1 MSDLVLSNALVLD
14 PIAGRLL
21 PDRHVVVEGGRIAD
35 VAERPPRSPKG
46 RVIDAGPRGDARP
59 VRRPRPRHCGDI

>member
-35 VAERPPRSPKG
+35 VAERRRP
-46 RVIDAGPRGDARP
+46 GPRRAA
-59 VRRPRPRHCGDI
+59 

>member
-14 PIAGRLL
+14 PVAGRLD

-35 VAERPPRSPKG
+35 VANARP
-46 RVIDAGPRGDARP
+46 GPRRAGSST
-59 VRRPRPRHCGDI
+59 CGGGW